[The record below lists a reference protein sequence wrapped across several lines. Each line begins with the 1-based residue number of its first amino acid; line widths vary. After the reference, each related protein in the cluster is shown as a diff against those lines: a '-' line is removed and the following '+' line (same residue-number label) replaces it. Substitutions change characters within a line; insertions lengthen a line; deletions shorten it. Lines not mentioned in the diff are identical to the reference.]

1 MKNEDI
7 KTVPAV
13 VHIPENTVKLT
24 MIAKIIDEN
33 DDMVEVKSELKL
45 QDVIRAMADG
55 EDWFPDDAVFTLT
68 DKAKKELGI
77 E

>member
-13 VHIPENTVKLT
+13 VQIPENTVKLT

-33 DDMVEVKSELKL
+33 DDMVELKSELKL
-45 QDVIRAMADG
+45 
-55 EDWFPDDAVFTLT
+55 
-68 DKAKKELGI
+68 
-77 E
+77 

>member
-13 VHIPENTVKLT
+13 VFIPENTVKLT
-24 MIAKIIDEN
+24 LIAKILDEN
-33 DDMVEVKSELKL
+33 DNMVEVKSELKL

-55 EDWFPDDAVFTLT
+55 ENWFPDDAVFALT
-68 DKAKKELGI
+68 DKAKRELGI
-77 E
+77 D